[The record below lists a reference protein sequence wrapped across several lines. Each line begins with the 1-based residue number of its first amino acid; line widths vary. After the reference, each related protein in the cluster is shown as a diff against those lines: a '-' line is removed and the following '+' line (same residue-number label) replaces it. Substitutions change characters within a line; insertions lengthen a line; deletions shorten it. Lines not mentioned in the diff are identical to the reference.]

1 MTEKQRLIAFK
12 GYVIKGWEIRRGFR
26 VEVQYLEFGFRLRCG
41 MKKLLVLQLSL
52 FIYSNSL
59 KEKTMK
65 ENVGVPPLSFFSFHS
80 SPFETPSSSY
90 SKVCFKTKSAHILN
104 TAPYWAAVV
113 AAARRI
119 RYSPTFLPASHTFF
133 SLFLCLGLSWVFI
146 FKNEIFSLSF
156 VWVCCHF
163 AVCVCLCVSFFFSQ
177 YVFMWQGACVSLLQ
191 CVGGR
196 VSGCMSDR
204 QAPRVTVLLI
214 SSPPPALKQHT
225 LPPALPLGWLWVDW
239 GSLSWI
245 FLELN
250 AFYREDGC
258 SISQSLNLFSKTFEI
273 RVSESILSQYPL
285 LCFKL

>member
-163 AVCVCLCVSFFFSQ
+163 AVCVCLCLSFFFQSVCI
-177 YVFMWQGACVSLLQ
+177 YVAGCVCVTPSVCRRQGQWMYVWQTSSTCHCPPHLI
-191 CVGGR
+191 
-196 VSGCMSDR
+196 
-204 QAPRVTVLLI
+204 APAGTKTAHSASC
-214 SSPPPALKQHT
+214 SSPGLRARQKEGERQRKT
-225 LPPALPLGWLWVDW
+225 G
-239 GSLSWI
+239 
-245 FLELN
+245 E
-250 AFYREDGC
+250 REKDVK
-258 SISQSLNLFSKTFEI
+258 NK
-273 RVSESILSQYPL
+273 
-285 LCFKL
+285 

>member
-1 MTEKQRLIAFK
+1 
-12 GYVIKGWEIRRGFR
+12 
-26 VEVQYLEFGFRLRCG
+26 

-133 SLFLCLGLSWVFI
+133 F
-146 FKNEIFSLSF
+146 
-156 VWVCCHF
+156 
-163 AVCVCLCVSFFFSQ
+163 SFFMFG
-177 YVFMWQGACVSLLQ
+177 FELSLY
-191 CVGGR
+191 
-196 VSGCMSDR
+196 
-204 QAPRVTVLLI
+204 
-214 SSPPPALKQHT
+214 
-225 LPPALPLGWLWVDW
+225 
-239 GSLSWI
+239 
-245 FLELN
+245 F
-250 AFYREDGC
+250 
-258 SISQSLNLFSKTFEI
+258 
-273 RVSESILSQYPL
+273 
-285 LCFKL
+285 